1 MHVLVV
7 GGTGFIG
14 RCVVRQL
21 VDAGCEVTVV
31 HRGRTSAPLPPPPV
45 VSEVLA
51 DRAKLAGVLGSL
63 PRPVDAVVD
72 TLLLV
77 EADAAALLQA
87 LRGKV
92 PRLVVLSSGDV
103 YRNYDGL
110 RGLDEE
116 PNDPRPLTEAA
127 PLRTRLYPYRDRA
140 PGADDWSYHYDK
152 LLIERVVL
160 AATQPAGTV
169 LRLPMVYGPFD
180 AQRRLLPYLQRME
193 AKRPAILLEA
203 GQSAWRVSRGYV
215 EDVAAAVALAARDP
229 RAAGQT
235 YNVGEPEPLSERRW
249 VETIGDLVGWRGPV
263 VEAPPGEMPGSL
275 GLDWRYH
282 LALDTGKIRRELG
295 FEERVGRL
303 EGLRRT
309 IEWDRANP
317 PASGPVVDYARED
330 AWLRRAGV
338 FK

>member
-160 AATQPAGTV
+160 AATQPAGT
-169 LRLPMVYGPFD
+169 PKD
-180 AQRRLLPYLQRME
+180 
-193 AKRPAILLEA
+193 RP
-203 GQSAWRVSRGYV
+203 SC
-215 EDVAAAVALAARDP
+215 
-229 RAAGQT
+229 
-235 YNVGEPEPLSERRW
+235 
-249 VETIGDLVGWRGPV
+249 
-263 VEAPPGEMPGSL
+263 
-275 GLDWRYH
+275 
-282 LALDTGKIRRELG
+282 
-295 FEERVGRL
+295 
-303 EGLRRT
+303 
-309 IEWDRANP
+309 
-317 PASGPVVDYARED
+317 
-330 AWLRRAGV
+330 
-338 FK
+338 